1 MPSERSRL
9 HLNHPHLFYE
19 MAVLTDFLPVIFATS
34 YKLENIEYSPPIPL
48 TQNISLNFQALKD
61 TT

>member
-9 HLNHPHLFYE
+9 HSNHPHLLYE
-19 MAVLTDFLPVIFATS
+19 MVVLTDFLPVSFATF
-34 YKLENIEYSPPIPL
+34 YRLENIAYSTPIPL
-48 TQNISLNFQALKD
+48 TQNLSLNFQAVKE